1 MTKKNSLGKGLS
13 ALIREDE
20 DDKVEDLDLK
30 NIVANKYQPRAYFK
44 DEALEE
50 LAKSIEE
57 NGLLQPIIVRRDGR
71 KYEIIAGER
80 RYRAFKSLGKS
91 KIPAIIKDISD
102 EESAKFALIEN
113 IQREDLNIIEEARG
127 YKEFMDEFRL
137 TQEDLAKLVGKSRSY
152 IANTVRLLN
161 LDAYILESILGSRLS
176 PGHGKVL
183 LGIKDVNLQVEMAKK
198 AEEGELSVRQLEEL
212 VKKLNKEENLEKKT
226 ANKDVNLSNLELDLM
241 EILGT
246 KVKIKDRGN
255 KGKIEIDYYSLD
267 DFDRIIDKFN
277 L

>member
-127 YKEFMDEFRL
+127 YKEFIEKFKL

-152 IANTVRLLN
+152 IANTIRLLN
-161 LDAYILESILGSRLS
+161 LDDYILDSILESRLS

-183 LGIKDVNLQVEMAKK
+183 LGIKDLNLQVEMGKK
-198 AEEGELSVRQLEEL
+198 VEEGELSVRQLEEL
-212 VKKLNKEENLEKKT
+212 VKKLNKEENLERKA

-267 DFDRIIDKFN
+267 DFDRIMDKFN